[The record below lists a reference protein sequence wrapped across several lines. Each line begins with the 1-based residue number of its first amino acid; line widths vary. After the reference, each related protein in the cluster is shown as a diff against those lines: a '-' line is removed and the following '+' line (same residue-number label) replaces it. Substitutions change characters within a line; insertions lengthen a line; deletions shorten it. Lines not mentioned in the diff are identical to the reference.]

1 MEYLNHFDI
10 NMVWDSFCYF
20 SKNITKARREK
31 KGKERKK
38 GESNFDK
45 GFACAL
51 LFFGV
56 YFLGC
61 AVLVTLCKSERKR
74 EQSKARKGE
83 WESKRAKECLLFI
96 MD

>member
-1 MEYLNHFDI
+1 MLFFKKYNE
-10 NMVWDSFCYF
+10 SQ
-20 SKNITKARREK
+20 KRK

-83 WESKRAKECLLFI
+83 
-96 MD
+96 